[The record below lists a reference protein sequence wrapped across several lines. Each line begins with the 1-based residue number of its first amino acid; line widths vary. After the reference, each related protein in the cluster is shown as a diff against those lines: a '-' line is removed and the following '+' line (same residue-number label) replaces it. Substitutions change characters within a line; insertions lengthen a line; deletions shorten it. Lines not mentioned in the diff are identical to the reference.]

1 MSQFKDRSLT
11 MTEEERNSP
20 LPKYLSP
27 VAVWAL
33 AFGCAVGWG
42 SFVMPGT
49 TFLPI
54 AGPIGTALGIV
65 LGAVIM
71 LFIGVNYYNLMKRF
85 PDEGGAY
92 SYAKGVLGP
101 DRAFLVAWLLILT
114 YSAIIWANATALSI
128 IAKSVFGDIFCFGFK
143 YEIAGYTVYFG
154 ELLLSALLLG
164 AAYLVCVAGKRLL
177 KYVQTFLSF
186 GLFIGA
192 AVCFVAVAIHRGGL
206 DKMAPAFSGDGSA
219 VTQILAIVI
228 LAPWAFIGF
237 ESISHSAGEFK
248 FKIKKSLSIMIFA
261 LAAGAITYILLTFC
275 AALACPDGYS
285 NWAEYIK
292 DLASAN
298 GAAAIPTFYAA
309 KAAMGNAGLG
319 ILAFAAFCGIS
330 TGLIANYVAV
340 SRLLFAMG
348 RDGAA
353 PASFGQLGRRGT
365 PKTALLCI
373 SIFSALIPLLGRT
386 AIGWIVDVTT
396 IGASVVYL
404 YVSICALVLGLK
416 EKARKTL
423 VFGVIGA
430 IFATMFILY
439 FVLPNFWTTGKLA
452 TESYLILVLWSVA
465 GIFVFRAIINRDKS
479 RRYGKSS
486 TVWIIFILLISIVS
500 LVWVRQAT
508 VKESDDI
515 ATDVT
520 QYYEQTATDNGNE
533 PGGESVEK
541 TEQYITS
548 RIYEF
553 GSFITKN
560 VSIQLALI
568 IISVVTVFSIFSI
581 IKKREKQ
588 IEAEKLRAEE
598 ISRAKS
604 VFLSNMSHDIR
615 TPMNAVIGYTELASK
630 VEGVPDE
637 VREYLSKIDI
647 SSRHLLSLINDIL
660 DMSRIENGK
669 MSLELE
675 PADIVAVFDDTYDI
689 FAPQMKD
696 KGLEFTLERD
706 VADRYVICDRK
717 RIMRILLN
725 LISNSLKYTHS
736 GGSVRVSIK
745 ETGRFNGR
753 ASFEVVVADTGIGM
767 SREFAE
773 KVFEAFERERN
784 STVNNTQGTGLG
796 MAITKNLVEEMG
808 GEISLITEQEK
819 GSTFTVK
826 FSFEI
831 AEGYEEKEKEVVIE
845 EEKVDFTGKKILLVE
860 DNFINMEIAK
870 KILSMMGFEIYTAEN
885 GNAAL
890 DKVDDSGTCP
900 FDIILTDIQMPEM
913 NGYDM
918 AKAMRGAGGEWTEVP
933 IVAMTANVFPEDI
946 REAKN
951 AGMNGFIAKP
961 IDISEMTKT
970 LRHALSKSKHQDNSI
985 E

>member
-1 MSQFKDRSLT
+1 MSQFKERFLT
-11 MTEEERNSP
+11 LSEEDKGRE

-54 AGPIGTALGIV
+54 AGPLGTALGIA

-71 LFIGVNYYNLMKRF
+71 FFIGINYYNLMKKY
-85 PDEGGAY
+85 PDAGGAY

-101 DRAFLVAWLLILT
+101 DRAFLVAWFLILT

-128 IAKSVFGDIFCFGFK
+128 IAKSIVGDVFCFGFR
-143 YEIAGYTVYFG
+143 YEISGYTVYFG
-154 ELLLSALLLG
+154 ELLLSAVLLF
-164 AAYLVCVAGKRLL
+164 AAYLVCAAGKRVL
-177 KYVQTFLSF
+177 KYVQTFLAA

-192 AVCFVAVAIHRGGL
+192 VVCFVAVAIYRGGL
-206 DKMAPAFSGDGSA
+206 DKMAPAFSNDGSP
-219 VTQILAIVI
+219 VTQVLAIVI

-248 FKIKKSLSIMIFA
+248 FKMKKSLPIMIFA

-275 AALACPDGYS
+275 ATLACPDGYAS
-285 NWAEYIK
+285 WAEYIK

-298 GAAAIPTFYAA
+298 GVAGIPTFYAA
-309 KAAMGNAGLG
+309 KAAMGDAGLG

-348 RDGAA
+348 RDGAIPGA
-353 PASFGQLGRRGT
+353 FGRLGRRGT
-365 PKTALLCI
+365 PKTALLGVFL
-373 SIFSALIPLLGRT
+373 FSVLVPLLGRT

-404 YVSICALVLGLK
+404 YVSMCAVVLGMK
-416 EKARKTL
+416 EKNRKTL
-423 VFGVIGA
+423 VYGVIGA
-430 IFATMFILY
+430 VFAMMFILY
-439 FVLPNFWTTGKLA
+439 FILPNFWTTGKLA

-465 GIFVFRAIINRDKS
+465 GIFVFRAMIHRDKN

-486 TVWIIFILLISIVS
+486 TVWIVFILLISIVS

-508 VKESDDI
+508 VQETGDI
-515 ATDVT
+515 ANDVT
-520 QYYEQTATDNGNE
+520 KYYEQTATDNGDD

-541 TEQYITS
+541 TEKYISS
-548 RIYEF
+548 RINEF
-553 GSFITKN
+553 GSFVTKN

-615 TPMNAVIGYTELASK
+615 TPMNAVIGYTALASK
-630 VEGVPDE
+630 VDDVPDE
-637 VREYLSKIDI
+637 VRDYLSKIDS

-675 PADIVAVFDDTYDI
+675 PSDIVAMFDEVCDI

-696 KGLEFTLERD
+696 KGLEFKSERD
-706 VADRYVICDRK
+706 VADRFVVCDKK
-717 RIMRILLN
+717 RITRILLN
-725 LISNSLKYTHS
+725 LISNSMKYTHS
-736 GGSVRVSIK
+736 GGSVSVSLK
-745 ETGRFNGR
+745 ETGCSNRR
-753 ASFEVVVADTGIGM
+753 ASFVIVVADTGIGM
-767 SREFAE
+767 SPEFAA

-784 STVNNTQGTGLG
+784 ATVNNTQGTGLG
-796 MAITKNLVEEMG
+796 MAITKSLVEEMG
-808 GEISLITEQEK
+808 GDISLVTEQGK
-819 GSTFTVK
+819 GSAFTVDL
-826 FSFEI
+826 SFEI
-831 AEGYEEKEKEVVIE
+831 AEGFEEKEKEAVAE
-845 EEKVDFTGKKILLVE
+845 EEKVDFTGKKLFLVE

-870 KILSMMGFEIYTAEN
+870 KILSMMGFEIDSAEN
-885 GNAAL
+885 GRVAM
-890 DKVDDSGTCP
+890 DKFSAMESCP

-913 NGYDM
+913 NGYETARAVRALGGDW
-918 AKAMRGAGGEWTEVP
+918 AKIPV
-933 IVAMTANVFPEDI
+933 VAMTANVFPEDI
-946 REAKN
+946 KEAKE
-951 AGMNGFIAKP
+951 AGMNGFISKP
-961 IDISEMTKT
+961 IDVPEMTKT
-970 LRHALSKSKHQDNSI
+970 LRQVLSKSKQ
-985 E
+985 